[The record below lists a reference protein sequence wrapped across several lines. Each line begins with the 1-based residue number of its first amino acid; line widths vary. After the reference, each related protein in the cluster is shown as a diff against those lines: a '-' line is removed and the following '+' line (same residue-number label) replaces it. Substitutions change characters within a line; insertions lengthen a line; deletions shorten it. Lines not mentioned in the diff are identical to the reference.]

1 MRFLLLPRDRFLLF
15 FFFLFFFIFLFLFFF
30 LFFFFFFFYFFFVIT
45 KAGVAS
51 CGGCVDYS
59 FCLVLCTDILRMHIR
74 LHV

>member
-1 MRFLLLPRDRFLLF
+1 MRFLLLPRDRFLFFFYFFLFLF
-15 FFFLFFFIFLFLFFF
+15 FFFLFLFLFYFI
-30 LFFFFFFFYFFFVIT
+30 FFFVIT